1 MASMYLP
8 YHAESRVKAR
18 ELVHDIRDPTEKY
31 KAITNFVTRM
41 FRYDYIRAIQIP
53 KKNGLP
59 DVDRCWNTKLG
70 ICLDIAAMTVGML
83 RAVGLKA
90 YLCIGYADRQYHAW
104 VETRINGKMLR
115 YDHTGKAKSYKKER
129 QY

>member
-18 ELVHDIRDPTEKY
+18 ELVKDIRDPTERY
-31 KAITNFVTRM
+31 KTITDFVTKN
-41 FRYDYIRAIQIP
+41 FRYDYIRAIKIP

-59 DVDRCWNTKLG
+59 DIDHCWNTKMG
-70 ICLDIAAMTVGML
+70 VCLDIAAMTVGML
-83 RAVGLKA
+83 SAVGFKS
-90 YLCIGYADRQYHAW
+90 YLCIGFADQCWHAW
-104 VETRINGKMLR
+104 VETVVNGKRVR
-115 YDHTGKAKSYKKER
+115 YDHTGKAKKYKKER